1 MDSSTHAELHSTVGC
16 HVRDSG
22 FSLNGTYSV
31 ATGSGGLSANTFGV
45 DSGTIW
51 DEDLSTTISTLSDTN
66 GIGNIYPVFYR
77 VGTGL
82 EWRWYNN
89 NLPYLFTAT
98 NILYNQ
104 NNVGTWQLTQ
114 VSSNGTYLNMVVCA
128 VPSLN
133 STYRFIHL
141 MGQST
146 YTSLI
151 NAQNASV
158 LDMDLSGLP
167 FAEIVPLWQIT
178 YRRENSYDDN
188 GNCRIEGIRKITGTR
203 LSVGSSATSPS
214 NHNNLSNRSD
224 LNSHP
229 IVAINGTIPNA
240 LIFEKSDGSSLSES
254 SDITWDNSLK
264 KLNVNGD
271 IVIQTL
277 SGVSDR
283 SLGVDSNGK
292 IKILS
297 STGMVGYSAI
307 LDFGNEENYVT
318 VDVSDT
324 SIDGNE
330 KIIVSYEGAEE
341 VGLQG
346 LTCGVV
352 SKSVGVG
359 YTLFGGA
366 PNGASGQ
373 FTVNIIKL

>member
-1 MDSSTHAELHSTVGC
+1 
-16 HVRDSG
+16 
-22 FSLNGTYSV
+22 
-31 ATGSGGLSANTFGV
+31 
-45 DSGTIW
+45 
-51 DEDLSTTISTLSDTN
+51 
-66 GIGNIYPVFYR
+66 
-77 VGTGL
+77 
-82 EWRWYNN
+82 
-89 NLPYLFTAT
+89 
-98 NILYNQ
+98 
-104 NNVGTWQLTQ
+104 
-114 VSSNGTYLNMVVCA
+114 
-128 VPSLN
+128 
-133 STYRFIHL
+133 

-188 GNCRIEGIRKITGTR
+188 GNCRIEGIRKIIGTR

-214 NHNNLSNRSD
+214 NHNNLSNSSD

-330 KIIVSYEGAEE
+330 KIIVFYEGAEE